1 MEFST
6 PISTSGTALLLHTY
20 SFNGSTWTETNIPTG
35 VGTGEQFS
43 KPMAALSSTRIAIG
57 LPGAFIGT
65 VNTSAFDLNT
75 NSVTK
80 LEPQYLLDNKVA
92 TTTGLQGYPTLWRS
106 SEWGVSSATYTH
118 FIDSTNAISSAKLQD
133 IDNANTDVTGSTA
146 TGNNQI
152 FSSSMT
158 LPSSGHQ
165 IDTNITAIAST
176 VTGNV
181 IDAAVVLDGSGV
193 TPANFA
199 PSTPTLTAPASGA
212 TGVSTTPTFSFSDTD
227 PDSDDI
233 QFTINLFQSNCT
245 TSVTTYAMSSGQT
258 GWSPTFDGTAGSG
271 LTYLSST
278 AGTSPYISFTPS
290 SALSNSTT
298 YCWSVSAIDPGGSN
312 TTTTSSTQSFT
323 TAAAGGTEQL
333 NIGGGVNITGG
344 TNVY

>member
-1 MEFST
+1 LNATDPDSDDIQYIINLYQTDCTTT
-6 PISTSGTALLLHTY
+6 PVTFDQSANGSGWDNGTTAYTSGTT
-20 SFNGSTWTETNIPTG
+20 
-35 VGTGEQFS
+35 
-43 KPMAALSSTRIAIG
+43 
-57 LPGAFIGT
+57 
-65 VNTSAFDLNT
+65 
-75 NSVTK
+75 
-80 LEPQYLLDNKVA
+80 
-92 TTTGLQGYPTLWRS
+92 
-106 SEWGVSSATYTH
+106 ATYTLQFALNRGGVYCWNAQAKDPGGTNSYGTISADH
-118 FIDSTNAISSAKLQD
+118 FFTVD
-133 IDNANTDVTGSTA
+133 DV
-146 TGNNQI
+146 
-152 FSSSMT
+152 
-158 LPSSGHQ
+158 
-165 IDTNITAIAST
+165 
-176 VTGNV
+176 
-181 IDAAVVLDGSGV
+181 
-193 TPANFA
+193 
-199 PSTPTLTAPASGA
+199 PSTPTLTAPSSGA
-212 TGVSTTPTFSFSDTD
+212 TGVSTTPTFTFSDTD

>member
-1 MEFST
+1 
-6 PISTSGTALLLHTY
+6 
-20 SFNGSTWTETNIPTG
+20 
-35 VGTGEQFS
+35 
-43 KPMAALSSTRIAIG
+43 MAALSSTRLAIG
-57 LPGAFIGT
+57 LPDAFIGT

-158 LPSSGHQ
+158 MPSSGHQ
-165 IDTNITAIAST
+165 IDTNITANATT
-176 VTGNV
+176 VTGNG